1 VSLRL
6 GIDVGGTFTDL
17 LLHDDESG
25 RVWLA
30 KTPSTPRDQSEG
42 VLAGVRSIAA
52 AADVAASQLDAL
64 LHGTTVA
71 TNAVLERRGARVGVL
86 VTEGFRHILHLAEA
100 WTPGPLFGFMI
111 YEKPEP
117 IADVEAIREVR
128 ERVDASGTVA
138 RALDEEGARRAL
150 AELLDGGAEAITVSL
165 MNSFANPLHEQRLGA
180 LATELA
186 PGVPVSLSSE
196 VLPEFREYERTV
208 TTVMNAYV
216 APTLGRYLSRV
227 RDRLAEIGARA
238 GLQVVRSDGGL
249 MSVDAARRMPVQTVL
264 SGPAG
269 GVGGASFVASRA
281 GYDRILT
288 FDMGGTST
296 DVAVC
301 LGGAPTITRETSV
314 GDFPVRAPAVEVESI
329 GAGGGSIAYVAE
341 VTHALRVGPQS
352 AGAEP
357 GPACY
362 GRGGRDATVTDANV
376 VLGHLPPR
384 LLGGEMTLDVEAAH
398 TAVQRVAGGLGLDI
412 HAAASGIVEIV
423 NENMLGA
430 LRVVTVQKGRAPSE
444 FSLVSF
450 GGAGG
455 LHANAL
461 AALLGSFPVIVPPEP
476 GVLSAL
482 GFVASEVKN
491 ELSRTF
497 IRAVEDVAAEDVRR
511 QFEELEAAGHR
522 WLADEGVAQAAR
534 RVDYIVDMRYH
545 RQGFEIPVDVAREE
559 LGELDVRRLAARFGG
574 EHRRLYGFELDG
586 GAELVNV
593 RVVAR
598 GALPAPAM
606 APHDPGPADPGQ
618 ARRSTQTVWAG
629 GARQEVPVYERAE
642 LHAGMEIPGYAIVEQ
657 YDATT
662 VVLPG
667 HLATVDAWL
676 NLIIRPRTER
686 SC

>member
-1 VSLRL
+1 MPLRL

-17 LLHDDESG
+17 LLHDGDSG

-30 KTPSTPRDQSEG
+30 KTPSTTRDQSEG

-52 AADVAASQLDAL
+52 AAGVAPSQLDAL

-100 WTPGPLFGFMI
+100 WTPGPLFGFMV

-117 IADVEAIREVR
+117 IADLDAIREIR
-128 ERVDASGTVA
+128 ERVAASGEVVRPLDEDGA
-138 RALDEEGARRAL
+138 RAAL
-150 AELLDGGAEAITVSL
+150 AELRDGGAEAITVSFL
-165 MNSFANPLHEQRLGA
+165 NSFANPVHERRLGE
-180 LATELA
+180 LAKELA
-186 PGVPVSLSSE
+186 PEIPVSLSSE

-216 APTLGRYLSRV
+216 APTLDRYLSGV
-227 RDRLAEIGARA
+227 RERLVELGVRA

-249 MSVDAARRMPVQTVL
+249 MSVDAARRMPVHTVL

-341 VTHALRVGPQS
+341 VTGALRVGPQS

-362 GRGGRDATVTDANV
+362 GRGGSEATVTDANV

-384 LLGGEMTLDVEAAH
+384 LLGGEMALDIDAAH
-398 TAVQRVAGGLGLDI
+398 AAVARVADGLGLDI
-412 HAAASGIVEIV
+412 HAAARGIVELV

-430 LRVVTVQKGRAPSE
+430 LRVVTVQKGRRPTE

-497 IRAVEDVAAEDVRR
+497 IRATADVAADDVRR
-511 QFEELEAAGHR
+511 QFEELGAEGHR
-522 WLADEGVAQAAR
+522 WLEDEGVAHDAR
-534 RVDYIVDMRYH
+534 RIDHIVDMRYH
-545 RQGFEIPVDVAREE
+545 RQGFEIPVDVGREE
-559 LGELDVRRLAARFGG
+559 LESLDTQRLAERFGG

-586 GAELVNV
+586 GAELVGV

-598 GALPAPAM
+598 GGLPAPTII
-606 APHDPGPADPGQ
+606 PHEAGPPDPSPARC
-618 ARRSTQTVWAG
+618 ATQSVWVNG
-629 GARQEVPVYERAE
+629 TPQKVPVYERAQ
-642 LHAGMEIPGYAIVEQ
+642 LRTGMEISGYAIIEQ

-667 HLATVDAWL
+667 HRGTVDEWL
-676 NLIIRPRTER
+676 NLIIAPEAER
-686 SC
+686 